1 MTEIKQEQSI
11 APKTSLDVKGRYAV
25 SHIFPD
31 GTIADMLCIK
41 QTDKSLF
48 AVANGNDIRL
58 LDELMV
64 GEDGNL
70 TTDVNKALFKF
81 IPTKTVRELVNKNF
95 INVASGLVEY
105 GTVTDLYNQIREH
118 ILKYIILED
127 ARFYDVATGYVLM
140 SWVFDRFNTVP
151 YLRVVGDFG
160 TGKSR
165 FLEVVGKLCNRSM
178 MASGSISVAAVF
190 RTIDLVQGT
199 LVFDEAD
206 FKSSDMSDD
215 IVKMLNGGHK
225 KDTPVVRM
233 EIVNDVLKPASFR
246 VYGPKVLGSRRG
258 FVDTA
263 LESRCITQRLF
274 PMKKVDVPIHL
285 PVSFDYDSQVLRN
298 KLQLFRLKTFYTIQ
312 DDESSLLGLEI
323 PRLRQTSLALTSVV
337 KMVGEEMLKPV
348 LGFLVDYEKSLSDM
362 VSTDVLADILL
373 CIARLIET
381 NESVR
386 SSGFIHMNLIANTF
400 NEQFYEDYAERETR
414 TVNTREGVLS
424 IPGQK
429 VSARKIGSYVHKLGI
444 AKTRTGH
451 GVAIPLMTE
460 GSRIMRMV
468 ERYGLIEVL
477 NTIRE
482 EEKQNMHN
490 LKKTPTATDGFVEDT
505 VLFK

>member
-11 APKTSLDVKGRYAV
+11 VPKTVSGLSVRQTV

-41 QTDKSLF
+41 QTDKSSF
-48 AVANGNDIRL
+48 AVASGDDIRL
-58 LDELMV
+58 LDELIV

-81 IPTKTVRELVNKNF
+81 IPTRVVRDLVNKNF
-95 INVASGLVEY
+95 INVASGLEEY
-105 GTVTDLYNQIREH
+105 GTVTDLYHQIREH
-118 ILKYIILED
+118 IQKYVLIED
-127 ARFYDVATGYVLM
+127 TRFYDVATGYILM
-140 SWVFDRFNTVP
+140 TWVFDRFNTVP
-151 YLRVVGDFG
+151 YLRVVGDLG

-165 FLEVVGKLCNRSM
+165 FLEVVGKLCNRTM

-233 EIVNDVLKPASFR
+233 ELVNDVLKPTSFR
-246 VYGPKVLGSRRG
+246 VFGPKVLGSRRN

-274 PMKKVDVPIHL
+274 PMKQVSVSVHL
-285 PVSFDYDSQVLRN
+285 PVSFDNDSQVLRN
-298 KLQLFRLKTFYTIQ
+298 KLQLFRLKNFYKMQ
-312 DDESSLLGLEI
+312 DDESSLAGLEF
-323 PRLRQTSLALTSVV
+323 PRLRQTALALTSVV
-337 KMVGEEMLKPV
+337 KIVGEEALTPV
-348 LGFLVDYEKSLSDM
+348 LGFLVDYEKSLLNT
-362 VSTDVLADILL
+362 VSTDMYADILL

-381 NESVR
+381 NEQVR
-386 SSGFIHMNLIANTF
+386 SSGLIHMNLIANTF

-414 TVNTREGVLS
+414 TVNTRDGVMS
-424 IPGQK
+424 IPGQR
-429 VSARKIGSYVHKLGI
+429 VSARKIGTYVDKLGI
-444 AKTRTGH
+444 AKERDSH
-451 GVAIPLMTE
+451 GVHISLRKE
-460 GSRIMRMV
+460 GPRIMQMV
-468 ERYGLIEVL
+468 ERYGLTEIL
-477 NTIRE
+477 NNLRE
-482 EEKQNMHN
+482 EE
-490 LKKTPTATDGFVEDT
+490 LEKKRNPKKIPMSTFVEDT
-505 VLFK
+505 PPFN

>member
-1 MTEIKQEQSI
+1 MTEIKQEQSV
-11 APKTSLDVKGRYAV
+11 ASKTSSDVKGRYAV

-31 GTIADMLCIK
+31 GTIADMVCIK
-41 QTDKSLF
+41 QTDKSSF
-48 AVANGNDIRL
+48 AVASGDDIRL

-70 TTDVNKALFKF
+70 TSDVNKALFKF
-81 IPTKTVRELVNKNF
+81 IPTRVVRDLVNKNF
-95 INVASGLVEY
+95 INVASGLEEY
-105 GTVTDLYNQIREH
+105 GTVTDLYHQIREH
-118 ILKYIILED
+118 IQKYVILED
-127 ARFYDVATGYVLM
+127 PRFYDVATGYVLM

-233 EIVNDVLKPASFR
+233 ELVNDVLKPTSFR
-246 VYGPKVLGSRRG
+246 VFGPKVLGSRRG

-285 PVSFDYDSQVLRN
+285 PVSFDYDSQVFRN
-298 KLQLFRLKTFYTIQ
+298 KLQLFRFKTFYNVQ
-312 DDESSLLGLEI
+312 DDESSLLGIEI

-386 SSGFIHMNLIANTF
+386 SSGLIHMNLIANTF

-414 TVNTREGVLS
+414 IVNTRDGVLS
-424 IPGQK
+424 IPGQR
-429 VSARKIGSYVHKLGI
+429 VSARKIGSYIDKLGI

-460 GSRIMRMV
+460 GARIMRMV
-468 ERYGLIEVL
+468 ERYGLTDVL
-477 NTIRE
+477 NGIRE
-482 EEKQNMHN
+482 EEQNKSL
-490 LKKTPTATDGFVEDT
+490 LKKTPTATDGFVEDIT
-505 VLFK
+505 PFK